1 MKANVGQ
8 WDKVAVTV
16 NPLFVAL
23 LRDMY
28 ACSGWPSFVAVKSS
42 TVGP

>member
-1 MKANVGQ
+1 MKANVGT
-8 WDKVAVTV
+8 WDKVAVRV

-28 ACSGWPSFVAVKSS
+28 GSGWPSFVAVKSS